1 MKKMKN
7 LIYLLLLLMV
17 ITSCNEDRW
26 LEEEAFSFY
35 TPDNSYTTPE
45 QMDIAVVQLYRNVS
59 NTLYGSGANGDAF
72 TFQYTTDVGYDA
84 IAPNHELNS
93 WGDQIRPENRQIGK
107 FWNDFYKQIYD
118 ANVIL
123 NRIDAIEYPSE
134 DARNIK
140 KGEAKFFRAFAYRGL
155 VTMYGGV
162 PLVLEETDSPKRDF
176 VRDSA
181 AEVWAQIIKDLTDAA
196 QFLPGADE
204 VEQDGRIAKGAA
216 YHLLAEAYI
225 VTKDYPKAITAAS
238 EVIDNLGYSLMKDR
252 FGTRSNEPGD
262 VYWDLFRRGNQNRG
276 AGNTESIYVSQYE
289 YLVAGGEIED
299 NLARFLVPLYWQLK
313 GNSDD
318 VNLFVGPTRKY
329 GGRGIGWWAAS
340 DYMLNQ
346 VWQDSGSDIRNSEYN
361 IIRDIVADNPES
373 AYFGQKIIE
382 SGAITEF
389 SDPLKRWWSAI
400 FAKSTPINN
409 FPAEVGDNQAN
420 SSYRDRYVIRLAE
433 TYLLRAEAYYLDGNL
448 DAAADDINEV
458 RKRSMATPIT
468 SSDVDLEFILDERA
482 RELFVE
488 ENRLM
493 TLMRTGTLVERVR
506 TFNPMHNGTFGTNQ
520 IFDYQHL
527 WPIPNSEIERNTEAK
542 LDQNPGY

>member
-1 MKKMKN
+1 MKN
-7 LIYLLLLLMV
+7 LIYLFSLFTI
-17 ITSCNEDRW
+17 ITSCNEGQW

-45 QMDIAVVQLYRNVS
+45 QLDIAVVQLYRNVS
-59 NTLYGSGANGDAF
+59 NMLYGSGGNGDAF

-93 WGDQIRPENRQIGK
+93 WGDQIRPEKRQIGR
-107 FWNDFYKQIYD
+107 FWNDFYQQIYD

-123 NRIDAIEYPSE
+123 NRIDNIEFTSE
-134 DARNIK
+134 DQRNIK

-176 VRDSA
+176 VRASA
-181 AEVWAQIIKDLTDAA
+181 AEVWAQIIKDLTDAT

-216 YHLLAEAYI
+216 FHLLSEAYI
-225 VTKDYPKAITAAS
+225 VIKDYPKAITAAS
-238 EVIDNLGYSLMKDR
+238 EVIDNLGYSLMKNR
-252 FGTRSNEPGD
+252 FGTRSDEPGD

-276 AGNTESIYVSQYE
+276 SGNTEAIYVSQYE

-299 NLARFLVPLYWQLK
+299 NLPRFLVPLYWQLK
-313 GNSDD
+313 GNSDGI
-318 VNLFVGPTRKY
+318 NLFVGPTKKY

-346 VWQDSGSDIRNSEYN
+346 VWQDSGNDMRNSEYN

-373 AYFGQKIIE
+373 AYYGQKIIE
-382 SGAITEF
+382 SGSITEF

-409 FPAEVGDNQAN
+409 FPAEVTDNQAN
-420 SSYRDRYVIRLAE
+420 SSYRDRYVMRLAE

-458 RKRSMATPIT
+458 RERSMATPIS
-468 SSDVDLEFILDERA
+468 SSDVNMEFILDERA

-506 TFNPMHNGTFGTNQ
+506 SYNPMHNGTLGANQ
-520 IFDYQHL
+520 IFDYQNL

>member
-1 MKKMKN
+1 MKN
-7 LIYLLLLLMV
+7 LIYLFSLFLI
-17 ITSCNEDRW
+17 ITSCNEDQW

-45 QMDIAVVQLYRNVS
+45 QLDIAVVQLYRNVS
-59 NTLYGSGANGDAF
+59 TMLYGSGANGDSF

-84 IAPNHELNS
+84 IAPNHQLNS
-93 WGDQIRPENRQIGK
+93 WGDQIRPEKRQIGE
-107 FWNDFYKQIYD
+107 FWNDFYQQIYD

-123 NRIDAIEYPSE
+123 NRIDNIEFPSE
-134 DARNIK
+134 DQRNIK
-140 KGEAKFFRAFAYRGL
+140 KGEAKFFRAFAYRSL

-176 VRDSA
+176 VRASA
-181 AEVWAQIIKDLTDAA
+181 AEVWAQIIEDLTDAA
-196 QFLPGADE
+196 QLLPGADE

-216 YHLLAEAYI
+216 FHLLSEAYI

-252 FGTRSNEPGD
+252 FGTRSDEPGD

-276 AGNTESIYVSQYE
+276 SGNTEAIYVSQYE
-289 YLVAGGEIED
+289 YLVAGGEIND
-299 NLARFLVPLYWQLK
+299 NLPRFLVPLYWQLK
-313 GNSDD
+313 GNSDG
-318 VNLFVGPTRKY
+318 VNLFVGPTKKY

-346 VWQDSGSDIRNSEYN
+346 VWQNSANDIRNSEYN

-373 AYFGQKIIE
+373 AYYGQKIIE
-382 SGAITEF
+382 SGSITEF
-389 SDPLKRWWSAI
+389 SDPLKRWWTAI

-458 RKRSMATPIT
+458 RERSMATPIGP
-468 SSDVDLEFILDERA
+468 SDVNMEFILDERA

-493 TLMRTGTLVERVR
+493 TLMRTGTIVERVR
-506 TFNPMHNGTFGTNQ
+506 SFNPMHNGTLGTNP
-520 IFDYQHL
+520 IFDYQNL

>member
-1 MKKMKN
+1 MKN
-7 LIYLLLLLMV
+7 LIYLFSLFLI
-17 ITSCNEDRW
+17 ITSCNEDQW

-45 QMDIAVVQLYRNVS
+45 QLDIAVVQLYSNVS
-59 NTLYGSGANGDAF
+59 NMLYGSGANGDSF

-84 IAPNHELNS
+84 IAPNHQLNS
-93 WGDQIRPENRQIGK
+93 WGDQIRPETRQIGE
-107 FWNDFYKQIYD
+107 FWNDFYQQIYD

-123 NRIDAIEYPSE
+123 NRIDNIEFTSE
-134 DARNIK
+134 DQRNIK

-176 VRDSA
+176 VRASA
-181 AEVWAQIIKDLTDAA
+181 AEVWAQIIEDLTDAA
-196 QFLPGADE
+196 LFLPGADE

-216 YHLLAEAYI
+216 FHLLSEAYI

-252 FGTRSNEPGD
+252 FGTRSDEPGD

-276 AGNTESIYVSQYE
+276 SGNTEAIYVSQYE
-289 YLVAGGEIED
+289 YLVAGGEIND
-299 NLARFLVPLYWQLK
+299 NLPRFLVPLYWQLK
-313 GNSDD
+313 GNSDG
-318 VNLFVGPTRKY
+318 VNLFVGPTKKY

-346 VWQDSGSDIRNSEYN
+346 VWQNSGNDIRNSEYN

-373 AYFGQKIIE
+373 AYYGQKIIE
-382 SGAITEF
+382 SGSITEF
-389 SDPLKRWWSAI
+389 SDPLKRWWTAI

-420 SSYRDRYVIRLAE
+420 SSYRDRYVMRLAE

-458 RKRSMATPIT
+458 RERSMATPIGP
-468 SSDVDLEFILDERA
+468 SDVNMEFILDERA

-493 TLMRTGTLVERVR
+493 TLMRTGTIVERVR
-506 TFNPMHNGTFGTNQ
+506 SFNPMHNGTLGANQ
-520 IFDYQHL
+520 IFDYQNL

>member
-1 MKKMKN
+1 MKN
-7 LIYLLLLLMV
+7 LIYIFSLFMI
-17 ITSCNEDRW
+17 ITSCNEDQW

-35 TPDNSYTTPE
+35 TPDNSFTTPE
-45 QMDIAVVQLYRNVS
+45 QLDIAVVQLYRNVS
-59 NTLYGSGANGDAF
+59 NMLYGSGANGDAF

-93 WGDQIRPENRQIGK
+93 WGDQIRPEKRQIGR
-107 FWNDFYKQIYD
+107 FWNDFYQQIYD

-123 NRIDAIEYPSE
+123 NRIDNIEFMSE
-134 DARNIK
+134 DQRNIK

-176 VRDSA
+176 VRASA
-181 AEVWAQIIKDLTDAA
+181 VEVWAQIIEDLTDAA

-216 YHLLAEAYI
+216 FHLLSEAYI
-225 VTKDYPKAITAAS
+225 VIKDYPKAITAAS

-252 FGTRSNEPGD
+252 FGTRSDEPGD

-276 AGNTESIYVSQYE
+276 SGNTESIYVSQYE

-313 GNSDD
+313 GNSDGL
-318 VNLFVGPTRKY
+318 NLFVGPTQKY

-346 VWQDSGSDIRNSEYN
+346 VWHDSGNDMRNSEYN
-361 IIRDIVADNPES
+361 IIRDIVSDNPES
-373 AYFGQKIIE
+373 AYYGQKIIE
-382 SGAITEF
+382 SGSITEF

-400 FAKSTPINN
+400 FAKSTLINN

-420 SSYRDRYVIRLAE
+420 SSYRDRYVMRLAE
-433 TYLLRAEAYYLDGNL
+433 TFLLRAEAHYLNGNL
-448 DAAADDINEV
+448 DAAADDINEI
-458 RKRSMATPIT
+458 RERSMASPIT
-468 SSDVDLEFILDERA
+468 SSDVTMEFILDERA

-506 TFNPMHNGTFGTNQ
+506 AFNPMHNGTLGTNQ
-520 IFDYQHL
+520 IFDYQNL

>member
-1 MKKMKN
+1 MKN
-7 LIYLLLLLMV
+7 LIYILSLLMI
-17 ITSCNEDRW
+17 ITSCNEDQW
-26 LEEEAFSFY
+26 LEEKAFSFY
-35 TPDNSYTTPE
+35 TPDNSYTTPD
-45 QMDIAVVQLYRNVS
+45 QLDIAVVQLYRNVS
-59 NTLYGSGANGDAF
+59 NMLYGSGGNGDAF

-93 WGDQIRPENRQIGK
+93 WGDQIRPEKRQIGR
-107 FWNDFYKQIYD
+107 FWNDFYQQIYD

-123 NRIDAIEYPSE
+123 NRIDNIEYTSE
-134 DARNIK
+134 NQRNIK

-176 VRDSA
+176 VRASA
-181 AEVWAQIIKDLTDAA
+181 AEVWAQVIEDLVDAA
-196 QFLPGADE
+196 QLLPGADE

-216 YHLLAEAYI
+216 FHLLSEAYI
-225 VTKDYPKAITAAS
+225 AIKDYPKAIAAAS
-238 EVIDNLGYSLMKDR
+238 EVIDNLGYSLMKNR
-252 FGTRSNEPGD
+252 FGTRSDEPGD
-262 VYWDLFRRGNQNRG
+262 VYWDLFRRGNQNRES
-276 AGNTESIYVSQYE
+276 GNTESIYVSQYE

-299 NLARFLVPLYWQLK
+299 NLPRFLVPLYWQLK
-313 GNSDD
+313 GNSDG
-318 VNLFVGPTRKY
+318 VNLFVGPTKKY

-346 VWQDSGSDIRNSEYN
+346 VWQDSGNDMRNSEYN

-373 AYFGQKIIE
+373 AYYGQKIIE
-382 SGAITEF
+382 SGSITEF

-409 FPAEVGDNQAN
+409 FPAEVTDNQAN
-420 SSYRDRYVIRLAE
+420 SSYRDRYVMRLAE

-458 RKRSMATPIT
+458 RERSMATPI
-468 SSDVDLEFILDERA
+468 SPSDVNMEFILDERA

-493 TLMRTGTLVERVR
+493 TLMRTGTLVDRVR
-506 TFNPMHNGTFGTNQ
+506 SFNPMHNGTLGANQ
-520 IFDYQHL
+520 IYDYQNL

>member
-1 MKKMKN
+1 MKN
-7 LIYLLLLLMV
+7 LIYLFSLFLI
-17 ITSCNEDRW
+17 ITSCNEDQW

-45 QMDIAVVQLYRNVS
+45 QLDIAVVQLYSNVS
-59 NTLYGSGANGDAF
+59 NMLYGSGANGDSF

-84 IAPNHELNS
+84 IAPNHQLNS
-93 WGDQIRPENRQIGK
+93 WGDQIRPETRQIGE
-107 FWNDFYKQIYD
+107 FWNDFYQQIYD

-123 NRIDAIEYPSE
+123 NRIDNIEFTSE
-134 DARNIK
+134 DQRNIK
-140 KGEAKFFRAFAYRGL
+140 KVEAKFFRAFAYRGL

-176 VRDSA
+176 VRASA
-181 AEVWAQIIKDLTDAA
+181 AEVWAQIIEDLTDAA
-196 QFLPGADE
+196 QLLPGADE

-216 YHLLAEAYI
+216 FHLLSEAYI

-252 FGTRSNEPGD
+252 FGTRSDEPGD

-276 AGNTESIYVSQYE
+276 SGNTEAIYVSQYE
-289 YLVAGGEIED
+289 YLVAGGEIND
-299 NLARFLVPLYWQLK
+299 NLPRFLVPLYWQLK
-313 GNSDD
+313 GNSDG
-318 VNLFVGPTRKY
+318 VNLFVGPTKKY

-346 VWQDSGSDIRNSEYN
+346 VWQNSGNDIRNSEYN

-373 AYFGQKIIE
+373 AYYGQKIIE
-382 SGAITEF
+382 SGSITEF

-420 SSYRDRYVIRLAE
+420 SSYRDRYVMRLAE

-458 RKRSMATPIT
+458 RERSMATPIGP
-468 SSDVDLEFILDERA
+468 SDVNMEFILDERA

-493 TLMRTGTLVERVR
+493 TLMRTGTIVERVR
-506 TFNPMHNGTFGTNQ
+506 SFNPMHNGTLGANQ
-520 IFDYQHL
+520 IFDYQNL

>member
-1 MKKMKN
+1 MKN
-7 LIYLLLLLMV
+7 LIYLFSLFMI
-17 ITSCNEDRW
+17 ITSCNEDQW

-35 TPDNSYTTPE
+35 TPENSYTTPE
-45 QMDIAVVQLYRNVS
+45 QLDIAVVQLYRNVS
-59 NTLYGSGANGDAF
+59 NMLYGSGGNGDAF

-93 WGDQIRPENRQIGK
+93 WGDQIRPEKRQIGR
-107 FWNDFYKQIYD
+107 FWNDFYEQIYD

-123 NRIDAIEYPSE
+123 NRIDNIEFTSE
-134 DARNIK
+134 NQRNIK

-176 VRDSA
+176 VRASA
-181 AEVWAQIIKDLTDAA
+181 AEVWAQIIEDLTDAS

-216 YHLLAEAYI
+216 FHLLSEAYI
-225 VTKDYPKAITAAS
+225 VIKDYPKAITAAS
-238 EVIDNLGYSLMKDR
+238 EVIDNLGYSLMKNR
-252 FGTRSNEPGD
+252 FGTRSDEPGD

-276 AGNTESIYVSQYE
+276 SGNTEAIYVSQYE

-299 NLARFLVPLYWQLK
+299 NLPRFLVPLYWQLK
-313 GNSDD
+313 GNSDGI
-318 VNLFVGPTRKY
+318 NLFVGPTKKY

-346 VWQDSGSDIRNSEYN
+346 VWQDSGNDMRNSEYN

-373 AYFGQKIIE
+373 AYYGQKIIE
-382 SGAITEF
+382 SGSITEF

-409 FPAEVGDNQAN
+409 FPAEVTDNQAN
-420 SSYRDRYVIRLAE
+420 SSYRDRYVMRLAE

-458 RKRSMATPIT
+458 RERSMATPIS
-468 SSDVDLEFILDERA
+468 SSDVNMEFILDERA

-506 TFNPMHNGTFGTNQ
+506 SYNPMHNGTLGANQ
-520 IFDYQHL
+520 IFDYQNL

>member
-1 MKKMKN
+1 M
-7 LIYLLLLLMV
+7 I
-17 ITSCNEDRW
+17 ITSCNEDQW

-45 QMDIAVVQLYRNVS
+45 QLDIAVVQLYRNVS
-59 NTLYGSGANGDAF
+59 NMLYGSGGNGDAF

-93 WGDQIRPENRQIGK
+93 WGDQIRPEKRQIGR
-107 FWNDFYKQIYD
+107 FWNDFYQQIYD

-123 NRIDAIEYPSE
+123 NRIDNIEFTSE
-134 DARNIK
+134 DQRNIK

-176 VRDSA
+176 VRASA
-181 AEVWAQIIKDLTDAA
+181 AEVWAQIIEDLTDAA
-196 QFLPGADE
+196 LFLPGADE

-216 YHLLAEAYI
+216 FHLLSEAYI

-238 EVIDNLGYSLMKDR
+238 EVIDNLGYSLMRDR
-252 FGTRSNEPGD
+252 FGTRSDEPGD

-276 AGNTESIYVSQYE
+276 SGNTEAIYVSQYE
-289 YLVAGGEIED
+289 YLVAGGEIND
-299 NLARFLVPLYWQLK
+299 NLPRFLVPLYWQLK
-313 GNSDD
+313 GNSDG
-318 VNLFVGPTRKY
+318 VNLFVGPTKKY

-346 VWQDSGSDIRNSEYN
+346 VWQNSGNDIRNSEYN

-373 AYFGQKIIE
+373 AYYGQKIIE
-382 SGAITEF
+382 SGSITEF

-420 SSYRDRYVIRLAE
+420 SSYRDRYVMRLAE

-458 RKRSMATPIT
+458 RERSMATPIGP
-468 SSDVDLEFILDERA
+468 SDVNMEFILDERA

-493 TLMRTGTLVERVR
+493 TLMRTGTIVERVR
-506 TFNPMHNGTFGTNQ
+506 SFNPMHNGTLGANQ
-520 IFDYQHL
+520 IFDYQNL